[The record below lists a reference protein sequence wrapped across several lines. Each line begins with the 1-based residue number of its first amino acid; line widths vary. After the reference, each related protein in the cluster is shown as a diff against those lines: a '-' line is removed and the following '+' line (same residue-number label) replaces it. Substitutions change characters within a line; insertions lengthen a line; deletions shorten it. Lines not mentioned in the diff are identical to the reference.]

1 MLTQGTEGAILQLP
15 DYLRK
20 ELVHMVTYS
29 DLFAFMSMIC
39 SIVTLVVTLNE
50 RKKQRPCPGKI
61 RRYF

>member
-39 SIVTLVVTLNE
+39 SIVTLNE